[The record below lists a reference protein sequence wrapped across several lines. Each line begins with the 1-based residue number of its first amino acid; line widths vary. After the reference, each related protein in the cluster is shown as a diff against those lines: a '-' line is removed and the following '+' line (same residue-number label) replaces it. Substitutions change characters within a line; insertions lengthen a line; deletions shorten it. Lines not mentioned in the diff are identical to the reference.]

1 VLASPVVL
9 ARGSARDASLVQR
22 PTSVS
27 GASGDGRLSLAS
39 CERAVAMLLA
49 QDLTKVAT
57 GRPDVMASAPP
68 GGADGLGVLGGP
80 GTPATALVAG
90 IRDEL
95 IGPATSDIIN
105 AYQHDV
111 STLLAAYGTRIAGA
125 CARVSAP

>member
-1 VLASPVVL
+1 
-9 ARGSARDASLVQR
+9 
-22 PTSVS
+22 
-27 GASGDGRLSLAS
+27 
-39 CERAVAMLLA
+39 MLLA

-57 GRPDVMASAPP
+57 GRPDGTASAPP